1 MKAIYLVKKGAA
13 DKAFEFREV
22 PKPVPKENE
31 VVIKV
36 EYSGINFADTL
47 ARRGLYK
54 DAPPIPCVLGY
65 DVSGII
71 DSVGAKVTTLKPG
84 DRVTSFTHFG
94 GYAGYAVTIEMG
106 AVKIPDDLDGAAATA
121 LTTQFG
127 TAFYCSAETTNLH
140 EGDIVLVH
148 AAAGGV
154 GTALT
159 QYALY
164 KKCVVFATAGSDEKI
179 TMLKKAGVQHPINYR
194 KENYQE
200 IIKRNSPSKGV
211 DVIFESLG
219 GKYVK
224 DGIKLLNSGG
234 RIICFGAA
242 EMSNSTNPLY
252 QLKTG
257 LAFGI
262 YHPAQFIIPSKSII
276 GVNMLAIADNKPLVL
291 KRCLD
296 GVMELYKKNVFKP
309 FAGKVFP
316 ASEIAKAHEYIESRA
331 SMGKVAIK
339 W

>member
-1 MKAIYLVKKGAA
+1 MKAIYLIRKGAA
-13 DKAFEFREV
+13 EKAFEFRDV
-22 PKPVPKENE
+22 AKPVPKENE

-36 EYSGINFADTL
+36 EYSGLNFADTL
-47 ARRGLYK
+47 ARRGMYR
-54 DAPPIPCVLGY
+54 DAPPMPCVLGY

-71 DSVGAKVTTLKPG
+71 DAVGNKVISLKPG

-94 GYAGYAVTIEMG
+94 GYAEYAVTNEMG
-106 AVKIPDDLDGAAATA
+106 AVKIPDSLDGAAATA
-121 LTTQFG
+121 LATQYG
-127 TAFYCSAETTNLH
+127 TAYYCSAEATNMN
-140 EGDIVLVH
+140 EGDTVLIH

-164 KKCVVFATAGSDEKI
+164 KKCIVFATAGSDEKI
-179 TMLKKAGVQHPINYR
+179 AMLKKAGVQYPINYR
-194 KENYQE
+194 KEDYKDV
-200 IIKRNSPSKGV
+200 IKRNAKGI

-224 DGIKLLNSGG
+224 DGIKLLNPGG

-242 EMSNSTNPLY
+242 EMSNSTNPFY

-257 LAFGI
+257 LAFGF
-262 YHPAQFIIPSKSII
+262 YHPAQFIMPSKSII

-291 KRCLD
+291 KRCLE
-296 GVMELYKKNVFKP
+296 GVMELYNKNIFKP

-316 ASEIAKAHEYIESRA
+316 ANEVAKAHEYIESRA
-331 SMGKVAIK
+331 STGKVAIR